1 MKPWSKRKRARYLAA
16 ARYFDGLATRIRATV
31 KAHTPKR
38 SLKPRLVQE
47 KAA

>member
-1 MKPWSKRKRARYLAA
+1 MKPWSLSRRRRMLAL
-16 ARYFDGLATRIRATV
+16 ARYFDGLAMSIRAKV

-38 SLKPRLVQE
+38 PTKPHLV